1 MMKMKQAIAALCIAL
16 GLLGLTACA
25 PGGGD
30 AEKLTAPEGI
40 DWEAI
45 EAEGGAIAD
54 AQSEGE

>member
-1 MMKMKQAIAALCIAL
+1 MKQAIAALCIAL